1 MLKQAVTL
9 KYMEEDMKNTI
20 KWLALVSLLLVVV
33 MSFALISCG
42 GDNNTDTDTN
52 QNTDTSADSNT
63 DSSTDSGTDSSVVE
77 KTYTIT
83 FKHADGTQDKVTVKA
98 GETVTVPD
106 AKQIDGYTVAWETTD
121 FTNIAADMTVN
132 AVKTAIE
139 YTITYEVGDGINDPG
154 NIKKYKISENDII
167 LKPAAAGAG
176 FDFEGW
182 YSDENLTVRVEK
194 IAAGT
199 TGNITLYAKYQFE
212 RFDITYETNGG
223 RNHKNNPDDFNKT
236 ESVTL
241 LAPTRN
247 GYEFKGWFTDREFA
261 AGTEITSIAKGTEA
275 PVTVF
280 AKWDLVTYQVEYILN
295 GLAEANPE
303 NPTSY
308 TIETVKDLAAPLNV
322 KAGYKFIGWF
332 TEGAYDNEI
341 ASFDKTINLPKI
353 YAKFEAITYD
363 ITYELGGGQNASTN
377 PATYTVE
384 NIGDEAIVLA
394 DPTLAGA
401 TFLGWYIGEDKV
413 TEVPATV
420 GGVTITA
427 KWEAATYSIEYV
439 LNQVG
444 ATNAAENKNTY
455 SRDNDF
461 ALVAPIKENVT
472 FIGWYLEPEF
482 TTKVE
487 ATNSLVGN
495 VTLYAKWSPT
505 LSLTAENMAITQ
517 QNAYANADLNKILLD
532 GKGVVNGLYDWS
544 QSDWYFNKHA
554 STGTEALTMTLNEP
568 TSITGFKVLALAAGV
583 DFELKLCDA
592 EGNEIFKT
600 SVNVGNDPNSQE
612 YVFISAYDGVVY
624 ENVKTITFTCKSLS
638 KPFRVGEVIV
648 EVANPAYEAPAAE
661 QTPAE

>member
-1 MLKQAVTL
+1 
-9 KYMEEDMKNTI
+9 MKNTM

-63 DSSTDSGTDSSVVE
+63 DSSTDSSVVE

-139 YTITYEVGDGINDPG
+139 YTITYEVGDGTNDPG

-223 RNHKNNPDDFNKT
+223 RNHKNNPADFNKT

-241 LAPTRN
+241 LAPTRS

-275 PVTVF
+275 SVTVF
-280 AKWDLVTYQVEYILN
+280 AKWEIITYEVEYVI
-295 GLAEANPE
+295 GSLAETNPE

-308 TIETVKDLAAPLNV
+308 TIETAKDLAAPLNV
-322 KAGYKFIGWF
+322 KAGYTFVGWF
-332 TEGAYDNEI
+332 TEGAYINEI
-341 ASFDKTINLPKI
+341 TSFDKTVNLPKL
-353 YAKFEAITYD
+353 YAKFEAIAYD
-363 ITYELGGGQNASTN
+363 ITYELGGAQNASTN

-384 NIGDEAIVLA
+384 NVGENVIVLA

-427 KWEAATYSIEYV
+427 KWDYIKYNITYV
-439 LNQVG
+439 LGLEGVTN
-444 ATNAAENKNTY
+444 TNAAQF
-455 SRDNDF
+455 SRDADF
-461 ALVAPIKENVT
+461 EFVAPTLEGYD
-472 FIGWYLEPEF
+472 FIGWYLDAAY
-482 TTKVE
+482 TQAITK
-487 ATNSLVGN
+487 TNDQVGDIT
-495 VTLYAKWSPT
+495 VYAKWGKKV
-505 LSLTAENMAITQ
+505 TAEDVELSQENMNVLFDGN
-517 QNAYANADLNKILLD
+517 QNS
-532 GKGVVNGLYDWS
+532 GG
-544 QSDWYFNKHA
+544 DWYPGGGWYTEK
-554 STGTEALTMTLNEP
+554 GT
-568 TSITGFKVLALAAGV
+568 SG
-583 DFELKLCDA
+583 
-592 EGNEIFKT
+592 
-600 SVNVGNDPNSQE
+600 
-612 YVFISAYDGVVY
+612 
-624 ENVKTITFTCKSLS
+624 TITFKEAINIASAETYIWSNGNSTGSIKFLDADGNTVFEMGFNWYNNMDGSAIVLAVPSDVKVKSI
-638 KPFRVGEVIV
+638 VITRD
-648 EVANPAYEAPAAE
+648 NRDSGQPAYLQFYELNIYASVSAPVEEAPA
-661 QTPAE
+661 Q

>member
-63 DSSTDSGTDSSVVE
+63 DSNTDSSTDSSVVE

-303 NPTSY
+303 NPISY
-308 TIETVKDLAAPLNV
+308 TIETAKDLAAPLNV
-322 KAGYKFIGWF
+322 KAGYTFVGWF
-332 TEGAYDNEI
+332 TEGAYINEI
-341 ASFDKTINLPKI
+341 TSFDKTVNLPKL
-353 YAKFEAITYD
+353 YAKFEVISYD
-363 ITYELGGGQNASTN
+363 IKYELGGGQNASTN

-384 NIGDEAIVLA
+384 NVGDEAIILA

-427 KWEAATYSIEYV
+427 KWAAETYSIEYV

-455 SRDNDF
+455 SRDDDF
-461 ALVAPIKENVT
+461 QLAAPIKENVN

-487 ATNSLVGN
+487 ATNGLVGN
-495 VTLYAKWSPT
+495 VTLYAKWSST
-505 LSLTAENMAITQ
+505 LPLTKNDVTIVANGGNTAGNVNDFIMDGNYVGEGIYSGYSFTDWYNKASVNGNSLTITLNNPTDVVGIKFYAMGNWVNIEVKALDENGTELYSGSHTVNNTETFPEFI
-517 QNAYANADLNKILLD
+517 ILSPSSGTVLTGVKTVTVTCKTD
-532 GKGVVNGLYDWS
+532 GKIFRIAEVV
-544 QSDWYFNKHA
+544 
-554 STGTEALTMTLNEP
+554 
-568 TSITGFKVLALAAGV
+568 
-583 DFELKLCDA
+583 
-592 EGNEIFKT
+592 
-600 SVNVGNDPNSQE
+600 
-612 YVFISAYDGVVY
+612 
-624 ENVKTITFTCKSLS
+624 
-638 KPFRVGEVIV
+638 V
-648 EVANPAYEAPAAE
+648 EVKNPAYEAPAAE